1 MLFNSIQ
8 FIYFFPIVL
17 LLYFS
22 CPYKWRWLILLISSY
37 YFYMSWNID
46 YVFLILFTTIISYV
60 SAIKIEES
68 ESKKEKKIYLA
79 ISVIASL
86 GVLFFYKYF
95 NFFGTSLNTIFG
107 GFNINTQIPYLKL
120 LLPVGISFYTF
131 QTLSYTID
139 VYRGDI
145 TTEKH
150 FGIYAL
156 YVSFFPQLVAG
167 PIERSTRLLPQF
179 RVRHQ
184 LKLENIIKGLKWMI
198 LGFFMKLV
206 IADRLSLYVDS
217 VFNNVYQHSGSTF
230 IIATFLFAFQIFG
243 DFAGYSS
250 IAIGTARIMGFDLM
264 TNFKRPYFAT
274 SISDFWHRWHI
285 SLSTWFRDYFYIPMG
300 GSRVGV
306 SRWYLNLFLTFLVS
320 GLWHGANWTFVIWGA
335 LHGIFIVVE
344 NLFKLQVKSNT
355 KISKLNRVF
364 RTIVVFILVDF
375 AWIFFRANNVTEAF
389 YVVTHIFN
397 FTGEVFYDYKIFF
410 YAGLGLLVLIIN
422 DLIVENN
429 KNSIIE
435 NSKLNYT
442 SIIYFVFLVCLILFT
457 GVFNGGQFIYF
468 QF

>member
-1 MLFNSIQ
+1 MLFNSIE

-17 LLYFS
+17 ILYFLS
-22 CPYKWRWLILLISSY
+22 PHKWRWLVLLISSY
-37 YFYMSWNID
+37 YFYMSWNIN
-46 YVFLILFTTIISYV
+46 YVFLILFTTIISYF
-60 SAIKIEES
+60 SAIKIES
-68 ESKKEKKIYLA
+68 SKTRKEKRIFLA

-95 NFFGTSLNTIFG
+95 NFFGASLNDIFSSLG
-107 GFNINTQIPYLKL
+107 NSKQIPYLKL

-145 TTEKH
+145 SIERH

-179 RVRHQ
+179 RVSQHFC
-184 LKLENIIKGLKWMI
+184 LDNFVKGLKWMI

-217 VFNNVYQHSGSTF
+217 VYNNVYQHSGLTF
-230 IIATFLFAFQIFG
+230 LIATFLFAFQIFG

-250 IAIGTARIMGFDLM
+250 VAIGTARIMGYELM

-285 SLSTWFRDYFYIPMG
+285 SLSTWFRDYFYIPIG

-306 SRWYLNLFLTFLVS
+306 PRWYLNLFLTFLVS
-320 GLWHGANWTFVIWGA
+320 GLWHGANWTFVIWGS
-335 LHGIFIVVE
+335 LHGLYIVIE
-344 NLFKLQVKSNT
+344 NLLKLQVKKNQR
-355 KISKLNRVF
+355 IPLINRII
-364 RTIVVFILVDF
+364 RTFIVFIFVDF
-375 AWIFFRANNVTEAF
+375 AWIFFRANNISEAF
-389 YVVTHIFN
+389 YIIKSIFN
-397 FTGEVFYDYKIFF
+397 FGGEVFYDYKIFF
-410 YAGLGLLVLIIN
+410 YGIIGLFILLIN
-422 DLIVENN
+422 DIIVENN
-429 KNSIIE
+429 QNSIIE
-435 NSKLNYT
+435 NSNLNYK
-442 SIIYFVFLVCLILFT
+442 SVVYFTFLICLILSI

>member
-1 MLFNSIQ
+1 MLFNSVQ

-17 LLYFS
+17 LLYFLS
-22 CPYKWRWLILLISSY
+22 PYKWRWLVLLISSY
-37 YFYMSWNID
+37 YFYMSWNVD
-46 YVFLILFTTIISYV
+46 YVFLILFTTIISYG
-60 SAIKIEES
+60 SAIQIEKS
-68 ESKKEKKIYLA
+68 ETKKTKKIYLA
-79 ISVIASL
+79 FSVIASL
-86 GVLFFYKYF
+86 AVLFFYKYF
-95 NFFGTSLNTIFG
+95 NFIGSSLNDVFG
-107 GFNINTQIPYLKL
+107 SFNSAFEVPYLKL

-145 TTEKH
+145 KTEKH

-179 RVRHQ
+179 RKKHYLTFDNVV
-184 LKLENIIKGLKWMI
+184 KGLKWVI
-198 LGFFMKLV
+198 FGFFMKLV

-217 VFNNVYQHSGSTF
+217 VYNNVYQHSGLTF
-230 IIATFLFAFQIFG
+230 ILATFLFAFQIFG

-250 IAIGTARIMGFDLM
+250 IAIGVARIMGYDLM

-285 SLSTWFRDYFYIPMG
+285 SLSTWFKDYFYIPMG

-335 LHGIFIVVE
+335 LNGIYIVVE
-344 NLFKLQVKSNT
+344 NIFKLQVKKKQ
-355 KISKLNRVF
+355 KISFYNRIM
-364 RTIVVFILVDF
+364 RTLIVFILVDF
-375 AWIFFRANNVTEAF
+375 AWIFFRANNVTEAI
-389 YVVTHIFN
+389 YVINHIFD
-397 FTGEVFYDYKIFF
+397 FSKEVFYDNKIFF
-410 YAGLGLLVLIIN
+410 YGIIGLTILFVH
-422 DLIVENN
+422 DLIVENT
-429 KNSIIE
+429 SDSVLE
-435 NSKLNYT
+435 NSKVNYK
-442 SIIYFVFLVCLILFT
+442 SVLYFAFLICLILFI

>member
-8 FIYFFPIVL
+8 FLYFFPIVL
-17 LLYFS
+17 LLYFLS
-22 CPYKWRWLILLISSY
+22 PYKWRWLILLISSY

-46 YVFLILFTTIISYV
+46 YVFLILFTTIISYG
-60 SAIKIEES
+60 SAIQIER
-68 ESKKEKKIYLA
+68 SKTKKMKQFFLA
-79 ISVIASL
+79 FSLIASL

-95 NFFGTSLNTIFG
+95 NFIGSSLNELFSFFSNPI
-107 GFNINTQIPYLKL
+107 QIPYLKL

-145 TTEKH
+145 KTEKH

-179 RVRHQ
+179 RVKHQ
-184 LKLENIIKGLKWMI
+184 LTLDNVIKGLKWI
-198 LGFFMKLV
+198 IFGFFMKLV

-217 VFNNVYQHSGSTF
+217 VYNNVYQHSGMSF

-250 IAIGTARIMGFDLM
+250 MAIGIARIMGYDLM

-285 SLSTWFRDYFYIPMG
+285 SLSTWFKDYFYIPMG
-300 GSRVGV
+300 GSRVGI

-335 LHGIFIVVE
+335 LHGVYIVLE
-344 NLFKLQVKSNT
+344 NMFKLQVKKNQ
-355 KISKLNRVF
+355 KISFFNRIF
-364 RTIVVFILVDF
+364 RTLFVFILVDF
-375 AWIFFRANNVTEAF
+375 AWIFFRANNVSDAF
-389 YVVTHIFN
+389 YIIRNIFS
-397 FTGEVFYDYKIFF
+397 FAGEIFYDYKVFF
-410 YAGLGLLVLIIN
+410 YGAIGLFVLFIN
-422 DLIVENN
+422 DLIVENY
-429 KNSIIE
+429 KDSILE
-435 NSKLNYT
+435 NSKMNYK
-442 SIIYFVFLVCLILFT
+442 SVIYFVFLICLILFT

>member
-17 LLYFS
+17 LLYFLS
-22 CPYKWRWLILLISSY
+22 PYKWRWLVLLICSY
-37 YFYMSWNID
+37 YFYMSWNVD
-46 YVFLILFTTIISYV
+46 YVFLILFTTIISYGA
-60 SAIKIEES
+60 AIMIER
-68 ESKKEKKIYLA
+68 SKTQKTKKIYLA
-79 ISVIASL
+79 TSVVASL

-95 NFFGTSLNTIFG
+95 NFIGSSLNDVFG
-107 GFNINTQIPYLKL
+107 SINSSLQVPYLKL

-139 VYRGDI
+139 VYRGEI
-145 TTEKH
+145 ATEKH

-179 RVRHQ
+179 REKNNF
-184 LKLENIIKGLKWMI
+184 KLDNIVKGLKWVI
-198 LGFFMKLV
+198 FGFFMKLV

-217 VFNNVYQHSGSTF
+217 VYNNVYQHDGATF
-230 IIATFLFAFQIFG
+230 IVATFFFAFQIFG

-250 IAIGTARIMGFDLM
+250 IAIGVARIMGFDLM

-274 SISDFWHRWHI
+274 SVTDFWRRWHI

-300 GSRVGV
+300 GNRVGV
-306 SRWYLNLFLTFLVS
+306 PRWYLNLFLTFLVS

-335 LHGIFIVVE
+335 LHGIYIVLE
-344 NLFKLQVKSNT
+344 NYFKLQVNKDK
-355 KISKLNRVF
+355 KISIFSRVF
-364 RTIVVFILVDF
+364 RTLVVFILVDF

-389 YVVTHIFN
+389 HVVKSIFD
-397 FTGEVFYDYKIFF
+397 FSGEIFYDFKVFF
-410 YAGLGLLVLIIN
+410 YAAIGLFILFIN

-429 KNSIIE
+429 PNSIIE
-435 NSKLNYT
+435 NSKLNNKVV
-442 SIIYFVFLVCLILFT
+442 IYFAILVCLILFI

>member
-8 FIYFFPIVL
+8 FLYFFPIVL
-17 LLYFS
+17 LLYFLS
-22 CPYKWRWLILLISSY
+22 PYKWRWLILLISSY

-46 YVFLILFTTIISYV
+46 YVFLILFTTIISYG
-60 SAIKIEES
+60 SAILIEQS
-68 ESKKEKKIYLA
+68 DTQIQKKTYLA
-79 ISVIASL
+79 FSITASL

-95 NFFGTSLNTIFG
+95 NFIGTSLNDIFG
-107 GFNINTQIPYLKL
+107 SFNSKIEIPYLKL

-145 TTEKH
+145 KTEKH

-179 RVRHQ
+179 RERHQ
-184 LKLENIIKGLKWMI
+184 LTLDNLVKGLKWI
-198 LGFFMKLV
+198 IFGFFMKLV

-217 VFNNVYQHSGSTF
+217 IYNNVYQHSGISF

-250 IAIGTARIMGFDLM
+250 MAIGVARIMGYDLM

-285 SLSTWFRDYFYIPMG
+285 SLSTWFKDYFYIPMG

-335 LHGIFIVVE
+335 LHGAYIVLE
-344 NLFKLQVKSNT
+344 NIFKLQVKKNQ
-355 KISKLNRVF
+355 KISFHNRVI
-364 RTIVVFILVDF
+364 RTLLVFILVDF
-375 AWIFFRANNVTEAF
+375 AWIFFRANNVSEAF
-389 YVVTHIFN
+389 YIIRNIFN

-410 YAGLGLLVLIIN
+410 YGIIGLFVLFIN
-422 DLIVENN
+422 DIIVENY
-429 KNSIIE
+429 KDSILE
-435 NSKLNYT
+435 NSKINYK
-442 SIIYFVFLVCLILFT
+442 SVLYFVFLICLILFT

>member
-8 FIYFFPIVL
+8 FLYFFPIVL
-17 LLYFS
+17 LVYFLS
-22 CPYKWRWLILLISSY
+22 PYKWRWLILLVSSY

-46 YVFLILFTTIISYV
+46 YVFLILFTTIISYG
-60 SAIKIEES
+60 SAIQIER
-68 ESKKEKKIYLA
+68 SKTKKRKQFFLA
-79 ISVIASL
+79 FSVIASL

-95 NFFGTSLNTIFG
+95 NFLGASLNDIFKS
-107 GFNINTQIPYLKL
+107 FQSTLQVPYINL

-139 VYRGDI
+139 VYRGEI

-179 RVRHQ
+179 RQRH
-184 LKLENIIKGLKWMI
+184 KLTVENVTKGLKWVI
-198 LGFFMKLV
+198 FGFFMKLV

-217 VFNNVYQHSGSTF
+217 VYNNVYQHDGSTF
-230 IIATFLFAFQIFG
+230 LIATFLFAFQIFG

-250 IAIGTARIMGFDLM
+250 IAIGIARIMGFDLM
-264 TNFKRPYFAT
+264 TNFTRPYFAS
-274 SISDFWHRWHI
+274 SITDFWRRWHI

-300 GSRVGV
+300 GNRVGIT
-306 SRWYLNLFLTFLVS
+306 RWYLNLFLTFLVS

-335 LHGIFIVVE
+335 LHGFYIVIE
-344 NLFKLQVKSNT
+344 NYFKLQVKKDN
-355 KISKLNRVF
+355 KISILGRVF
-364 RTIVVFILVDF
+364 RTLIVFILVDF

-389 YVVTHIFN
+389 YIVKNIFDFN
-397 FTGEVFYDYKIFF
+397 GDLYVDYKVFF
-410 YAGLGLLVLIIN
+410 YGFVGLITLFIN

-429 KNSIIE
+429 SNSILE
-435 NSKLNYT
+435 NSKLNFKVV
-442 SIIYFVFLVCLILFT
+442 IYFALLVCLILFI